1 MRTSPRFA
9 ARVGG
14 SAVPLGGIALLG
26 LTLIAA
32 ATAQAQGLATIRLSA
47 APYTIKADGRSTTI
61 ITAEVRD
68 DAGGVV
74 PDGTQVRFAVTA
86 GRLDNTLATT
96 QNGVARITLTSG
108 DLPAAS
114 LITANLD
121 NGGRATPA
129 QITVIFSVEAD
140 AAEIGPQWVRINGSQ
155 YTGYAADKG
164 VIQANGKDGGAKVS
178 FRTLGIDA
186 DALQYEVSS
195 GIVVAAGNVKLSV
208 GDVEKEYTNLRLN
221 VLSGQGI
228 AERVDEDGRSTPL
241 WVDAIPVVTER
252 SPVDGSRGAVGYEA
266 FALADISDSTVAV
279 TARGIN
285 IQPGRVIQFRG
296 ATFYLDGVKTASL
309 PFHVMPLNQREL
321 FAEQVVGFNAQGVTV
336 DFPLYLNV
344 QPSGVNTLHI
354 RRGSRVGSSA
364 YSNKAGWSFDLEQN
378 YNGKRSEGTAQLT
391 GLTRSDW
398 GAYLR
403 HAERLPGNV
412 DGNLY
417 MDTPNHSDLFGTM
430 NLSRRFGSVTLNANG
445 SGSYAPSRND
455 PSGNRTRSGGDMR
468 TQLYGATD
476 PRPLLGSQKLN
487 YSLNLGTARQMY
499 YGVSA
504 EGRGYVD
511 THYTTLRLTTPQLP
525 LARAVSVSQSF
536 SLGQTWIAPQKR
548 DQLGLPGSGPT
559 VLGTT
564 AFGYRFG
571 RVNFANLTYDYTQTP
586 LTNGFTSDTN
596 GRHRVG
602 FNLYA
607 EPFRAATF
615 SLGASRGLDVPSENI
630 SAELNVA
637 LGGPWRTRT
646 RYFTSAYAGAFSTRF
661 NELEYGV
668 FYRLGGRDLAVY
680 YSSTSRRLQFDIV
693 GARF

>member
-1 MRTSPRFA
+1 MRISPRCTVFA
-9 ARVGG
+9 GG
-14 SAVPLGGIALLG
+14 SASTLGGLAILALV
-26 LTLIAA
+26 LTPS
-32 ATAQAQGLATIRLSA
+32 TAQAQGLATIRLSA
-47 APYTIKADGRSTTI
+47 APYTIKADGRSTTV

-68 DAGGVV
+68 DAGRVV
-74 PDGTQVRFAVTA
+74 PDGTQVRFGVTA

-96 QNGVARITLTSG
+96 QNGVARVILTSG

-114 LITANLD
+114 LVTANLD
-121 NGGRATPA
+121 TGGRATPA
-129 QITVIFSVEAD
+129 QITVIFSNEAD
-140 AAEIGPQWVRINGSQ
+140 TAEIGPQWVRINGSQ

-164 VIQANGKDGGAKVS
+164 VIQANGKDSGAKVS
-178 FRTLGIDA
+178 FRNIELSA
-186 DALQYEVSS
+186 DAFQYEVGS
-195 GIVVAAGNVKLSV
+195 GIVVAAGNAKLKV
-208 GDVEKEYTNLRLN
+208 GDVEKEYANLRLN
-221 VLSGQGI
+221 LLSGQGI
-228 AERVDEDGRSTPL
+228 AERLDEDGRSVAL
-241 WVDAIPVVTER
+241 WVDVIPVIAER
-252 SPVDGSRGAVGYEA
+252 SPINASRGVVGYEA
-266 FALADISDSTVAV
+266 FTLTDISDSNIAV
-279 TARGIN
+279 TARSIDV
-285 IQPGRVIQFRG
+285 QPGRVVQFRG
-296 ATFYLDGVKTASL
+296 PTFYLDGVKTASL
-309 PFHVMPLNQREL
+309 PFHVMPLNQKEL
-321 FAEQVVGFNAQGVTV
+321 FAEQVVGVNSQGVTV

-344 QPSGVNTLHI
+344 QPSGINTLHI

-378 YNGKRSEGTAQLT
+378 YNGKRSEGTAQIT

-403 HAERLPGNV
+403 HAERLPGKI

-445 SGSYAPSRND
+445 SGSYSPSRDGIN
-455 PSGNRTRSGGDMR
+455 GVRTRSGGDVR

-476 PRPLLGSQKLN
+476 PRPLLGTQKLN

-499 YGVSA
+499 YGVNA

-525 LARAVSVSQSF
+525 LARSVSVSQSF
-536 SLGQTWIAPQKR
+536 SLGQTWVVPQKS
-548 DQLGLPGSGPT
+548 DQVGLASSGAT

-571 RVNFANLTYDYTQTP
+571 SVNYANMTYDYTQTP
-586 LTNGFTSDTN
+586 LTNGFTSDTI
-596 GRHRVG
+596 GRHRLG

-607 EPFRAATF
+607 EPFRATTF
-615 SLGASRGLDVPSENI
+615 SIGASRGLDVPSDNI
-630 SAELNVA
+630 SAELNFA
-637 LGGPWRTRT
+637 IGGPWRTRT
-646 RYFTSAYAGAFSTRF
+646 RYFTSRYAGAYSSRF
-661 NELEYGV
+661 NEIEYGV

-680 YSSTSRRLQFDIV
+680 YSTSARRFQFDIV

>member
-1 MRTSPRFA
+1 MRTSPRYTTL
-9 ARVGG
+9 VGG
-14 SAVPLGGIALLG
+14 YAAPFGGIASLALV
-26 LTLIAA
+26 LTPLA
-32 ATAQAQGLATIRLSA
+32 AQAQGLATIRLSA
-47 APYTIKADGRSTTI
+47 APYTIKADGRSTTV

-68 DAGGVV
+68 DAGRVV
-74 PDGTQVRFAVTA
+74 PDGTQVRFGVTA

-96 QNGVARITLTSG
+96 QNGVARVILTSG

-121 NGGRATPA
+121 TGGRATPA
-129 QITVIFSVEAD
+129 QITVIFSNEAD

-164 VIQANGKDGGAKVS
+164 VIQANGKDSGAKVS
-178 FRTLGIDA
+178 FRNIELTA
-186 DALQYEVSS
+186 DALQYEVRT
-195 GIVVAAGNVKLSV
+195 GIVVSAGNVKLTV
-208 GDVEKEYTNLRLN
+208 GEDKKEYANLRLN
-221 VLSGQGI
+221 ILSGQGI
-228 AERVDEDGRSTPL
+228 AERVDGDGRSTGL
-241 WVDAIPVVTER
+241 WVDVIPVIEEKA
-252 SPVDGSRGAVGYEA
+252 PADESRGLVNYEA
-266 FALADISDSTVAV
+266 FTLADISESTVAV
-279 TARGIN
+279 TARSIN

-309 PFHVMPLNQREL
+309 PFHVMPLNQQEL
-321 FAEQVVGFNAQGVTV
+321 FAEQVVGVNSQGVTV

-344 QPSGVNTLHI
+344 QPSGINTLHI

-378 YNGKRSEGTAQLT
+378 YNGKRSEGTAQVT

-403 HAERLPGNV
+403 HAERLPGKI

-445 SGSYAPSRND
+445 SGSYAPSRD
-455 PSGNRTRSGGDMR
+455 IGGVRTRSGGDVR

-476 PRPLLGSQKLN
+476 PRPLLGAKTLN
-487 YSLNLGTARQMY
+487 YSLNLGTGRQMY
-499 YGVSA
+499 YGVNA

-525 LARAVSVSQSF
+525 LTRSVSVSQSF
-536 SLGQTWIAPQKR
+536 SLGQTWVAPQKR
-548 DQLGLPGSGPT
+548 DQLDLGSSGAT

-564 AFGYRFG
+564 AFAYRFG
-571 RVNFANLTYDYTQTP
+571 RSNFANMTYDYTQTP
-586 LTNGFTSDTN
+586 MLNGFTSDSV
-596 GRHRVG
+596 GRHRLG

-607 EPFRAATF
+607 EPFRAATL
-615 SLGASRGLDVPSENI
+615 SIGASRGLDVASDNV

-646 RYFTSAYAGAFSTRF
+646 RYFTSRFAGTFSSRF
-661 NELEYGV
+661 NELEQGV
-668 FYRLGGRDLAVY
+668 FYRLGGRELAVY
-680 YSSTSRRLQFDIV
+680 YSTTSRRFQFDIV

>member
-1 MRTSPRFA
+1 MRTSPRYPA
-9 ARVGG
+9 LVGG
-14 SAVPLGGIALLG
+14 SAVTFGGLATLVTIAPL
-26 LTLIAA
+26 AA
-32 ATAQAQGLATIRLSA
+32 HAQGLATIRLSA

-68 DAGGVV
+68 DAGRVV
-74 PDGTQVRFAVTA
+74 PDGTQVRFGVTA

-96 QNGVARITLTSG
+96 QNGVARVVLTSG

-121 NGGRATPA
+121 SGGRATPA
-129 QITVIFSVEAD
+129 QITVIFSNEAD
-140 AAEIGPQWVRINGSQ
+140 AAEIGPQWIRINGSQ

-164 VIQANGKDGGAKVS
+164 VIQANGKDSGAKVS
-178 FRTLGIDA
+178 FRNIDLSA
-186 DALQYEVSS
+186 DALQYEVRT
-195 GIVVAAGNVKLSV
+195 GVVIATGNVKLSV
-208 GDVEKEYTNLRLN
+208 GDDEKEYTNLNLN
-221 VLSGQGI
+221 LLSGQGV
-228 AERVDEDGRSTPL
+228 AERINEDGRSTGL
-241 WVDAIPVVTER
+241 WVDVIPVIVEK
-252 SPVDGSRGAVGYEA
+252 SPVDESRVPIRYES
-266 FALADISDSTVAV
+266 FTLADISDSTVAV
-279 TARGIN
+279 TARSIN
-285 IQPGRVIQFRG
+285 IQPGRVVQFRG
-296 ATFYLDGVKTASL
+296 ATFYIDGVKTASL
-309 PFHVMPLNQREL
+309 PFHVMPLNQKEL
-321 FAEQVVGFNAQGVTV
+321 FAEQVVGVNSQGITV

-344 QPSGVNTLHI
+344 QPSGINTLHI

-378 YNGKRSEGTAQLT
+378 YNGKRSEGTVQVT

-398 GAYLR
+398 GAFLR
-403 HAERLPGNV
+403 HAERLPGKV

-455 PSGNRTRSGGDMR
+455 FNGSRTGSGGDVS

-476 PRPLLGSQKLN
+476 PRPLLGVQKLN

-499 YGVSA
+499 YGVNA
-504 EGRGYVD
+504 QGRGYVD
-511 THYTTLRLTTPQLP
+511 THYTTLRLTTRQLP
-525 LARAVSVSQSF
+525 LTRSVSVSQSF
-536 SLGQTWIAPQKR
+536 SLGQTWVAPQKD
-548 DQLGLPGSGPT
+548 DQVGLGSSGAT

-571 RVNFANLTYDYTQTP
+571 RSNYANMTYDYTQTP
-586 LTNGFTSDTN
+586 LTNGFTSDSA
-596 GRHRVG
+596 GRHRLG
-602 FNLYA
+602 FSLYA
-607 EPFRAATF
+607 EPFRAATL
-615 SLGASRGLDVPSENI
+615 SVGASRGLDVVSDNV

-646 RYFTSAYAGAFSTRF
+646 RYFTSKYAGAFSSRF

-680 YSSTSRRLQFDIV
+680 YSTTSRRLQFDIV

>member
-1 MRTSPRFA
+1 MRTSPRCTA
-9 ARVGG
+9 LVGG
-14 SAVPLGGIALLG
+14 YAAPLGGIASLALV
-26 LTLIAA
+26 LTPLA
-32 ATAQAQGLATIRLSA
+32 AQAQGLATIRLSA
-47 APYTIKADGRSTTI
+47 APYTIKADGRSTTV

-68 DAGGVV
+68 DAGRVV
-74 PDGTQVRFAVTA
+74 PDGTQVRFGVTA

-96 QNGVARITLTSG
+96 QNGVARVILTSG
-108 DLPAAS
+108 DLPAAA

-121 NGGRATPA
+121 TGGRATPA
-129 QITVIFSVEAD
+129 QITVIFSNEAD

-164 VIQANGKDGGAKVS
+164 VIQANGKDSGAKVS
-178 FRTLGIDA
+178 FRNIELTA
-186 DALQYEVSS
+186 DALQYEVRT
-195 GIVVAAGNVKLSV
+195 GIVVSAGNVKLTV
-208 GDVEKEYTNLRLN
+208 GEDKKEYANLRLN
-221 VLSGQGI
+221 ILSGQGI
-228 AERVDEDGRSTPL
+228 AERVDGDGRSTGL
-241 WVDAIPVVTER
+241 WVDVIPVIEEKA
-252 SPVDGSRGAVGYEA
+252 PIDESRGLVNYEA
-266 FALADISDSTVAV
+266 FTLADISESTVAV
-279 TARGIN
+279 TARSIN

-309 PFHVMPLNQREL
+309 PFHVMPLNQQEL
-321 FAEQVVGFNAQGVTV
+321 FAEQVVGVNSQGVTV

-344 QPSGVNTLHI
+344 QPSGINTLHI

-378 YNGKRSEGTAQLT
+378 YNGKRSEGTAQVT

-403 HAERLPGNV
+403 HAERLPGKI

-445 SGSYAPSRND
+445 SGSYAPSRD
-455 PSGNRTRSGGDMR
+455 IAGFRTRSGGDVR

-476 PRPLLGSQKLN
+476 PRPLFGAQKLN
-487 YSLNLGTARQMY
+487 YSLNLGTGRQMY
-499 YGVSA
+499 YGVNA

-525 LARAVSVSQSF
+525 LTRSVSVSQSF
-536 SLGQTWIAPQKR
+536 SVGQTWVAPQKR
-548 DQLGLPGSGPT
+548 EQLDLSSSGAT

-564 AFGYRFG
+564 AFAYRFG
-571 RVNFANLTYDYTQTP
+571 RSNFANMTYDYTQTP
-586 LTNGFTSDTN
+586 MLNGFTSDSV
-596 GRHRVG
+596 GRHRLG

-607 EPFRAATF
+607 EPFRAATL
-615 SLGASRGLDVPSENI
+615 SIGASRGLDVASDNV

-646 RYFTSAYAGAFSTRF
+646 RYFTSRFAGTFSSRF
-661 NELEYGV
+661 NELEQGV
-668 FYRLGGRDLAVY
+668 FYRLGGRELAVY
-680 YSSTSRRLQFDIV
+680 YSTTSRRFQFDVV